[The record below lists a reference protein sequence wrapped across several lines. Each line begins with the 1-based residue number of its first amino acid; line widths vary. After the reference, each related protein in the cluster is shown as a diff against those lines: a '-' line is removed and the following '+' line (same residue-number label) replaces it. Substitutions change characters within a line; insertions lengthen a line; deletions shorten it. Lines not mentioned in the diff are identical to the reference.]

1 MRRNLRKAR
10 KLRKKPK
17 KAIWGLLLALLIL
30 LGLAFMLD
38 KQLRPAIE
46 TIAAYQAK
54 VHATQA
60 INNAVLQELSRAA
73 PSYDSLVTLNRDENG
88 NIVAIETNSLAISQ
102 IKSNVSNAVL
112 KSLTDLDT
120 DEVSIPIG
128 TLSGVQWFSGM
139 GPSITLKVLPVGV
152 VTCEIQNVFDSSGIN
167 QTRHQLMLKVTANI
181 SAIIPGYTVTTSTVS
196 SFIIAETILVGQVP
210 EGFLQFSGG
219 STPYLSKINAYS
231 PENPVLSDGV
241 LW

>member
-1 MRRNLRKAR
+1 MRRKAR

-46 TIAAYQAK
+46 TIASYQAK

-60 INNAVLQELSRAA
+60 INDAVLQELSRAA

-128 TLSGVQWFSGM
+128 TLSGYPVVFGHG
-139 GPSITLKVLPVGV
+139 GPALP
-152 VTCEIQNVFDSSGIN
+152 
-167 QTRHQLMLKVTANI
+167 
-181 SAIIPGYTVTTSTVS
+181 
-196 SFIIAETILVGQVP
+196 
-210 EGFLQFSGG
+210 
-219 STPYLSKINAYS
+219 
-231 PENPVLSDGV
+231 
-241 LW
+241 

>member
-1 MRRNLRKAR
+1 MRRKAR

-46 TIAAYQAK
+46 TLPLTRQRCTLPRPSTMRYCKNSA
-54 VHATQA
+54 
-60 INNAVLQELSRAA
+60 LGR

-102 IKSNVSNAVL
+102 VKSNVSNAVL

-139 GPSITLKVLPVGV
+139 GPSITLKVL
-152 VTCEIQNVFDSSGIN
+152 
-167 QTRHQLMLKVTANI
+167 RWA
-181 SAIIPGYTVTTSTVS
+181 
-196 SFIIAETILVGQVP
+196 
-210 EGFLQFSGG
+210 
-219 STPYLSKINAYS
+219 
-231 PENPVLSDGV
+231 
-241 LW
+241 W